1 MLFHVAKALDAE
13 TLRSVRST
21 VSTLAFQDG
30 RATAGWHARTV
41 KRNQQAVPSPELAKV
56 QQTIVAALSAHPVF
70 ASIAR
75 PKLILAPLISR
86 SGPGEGYGT
95 HVDDALIGGDGTR
108 IRSDLSVTVFLGDPQ
123 SYTGGEL
130 GIETPSGEEA
140 AKGQAGDAIVYPSTT
155 LHRVMPV
162 ISGERLVAVTWVQSL
177 VREAEV
183 REMLFDLDRAR
194 RAMFEKDGK
203 TPAFDLISKTYAN
216 LLRRH
221 VEL

>member
-1 MLFHVAKALDAE
+1 MLVHIAKVLDAA
-13 TLRSVRST
+13 TLENARSAIAG
-21 VSTLAFQDG
+21 LAFQDG
-30 RATAGWHARTV
+30 RTTAGWHARTV
-41 KRNQQAVPSPELAKV
+41 KRNQQAVASPELAKV
-56 QQTIVAALSAHPVF
+56 QQTIIAALSAHPVF

-95 HVDDALIGGDGTR
+95 HVDDALIGGEGTR
-108 IRSDLSVTVFLGDPQ
+108 IRSDLSVTVFLSDPQ
-123 SYTGGEL
+123 GYAGGEL
-130 GIETPSGEEA
+130 VVETPSGEET
-140 AKGQAGDAIVYPSTT
+140 AKGAAGDAIVYPSTT

-162 ISGERLVAVTWVQSL
+162 SSGERLVAVTWVQSL
-177 VREAEV
+177 VRDAEI

-194 RAMFEKDGK
+194 RAIFDKDGK
-203 TPAFDLISKTYAN
+203 TPAFDLVSKTYSN